1 MSRPVIKQEGLLNN
15 TETIESGEEKFDLHV
30 GELLLQI
37 VLRRLQD
44 PHVVQF
50 LDRRSAKRPRAAEVP
65 AIQMEHDCAPAR
77 PVQLD
82 GLGHLFPKRRALCF
96 AVRNECLCAAGELDD
111 IGVFEAAIS
120 HVSPEE

>member
-15 TETIESGEEKFDLHV
+15 TETIESGKEKFDLHV

-65 AIQMEHDCAPAR
+65 AIQMEHDCP
-77 PVQLD
+77 
-82 GLGHLFPKRRALCF
+82 RRAPCNWMDLATCSRSAARSVLPF
-96 AVRNECLCAAGELDD
+96 ATSAFAPPANLTISGCLRPRYLT
-111 IGVFEAAIS
+111 
-120 HVSPEE
+120 